1 MYTGAATMKN
11 NVESP
16 QKIGVELPYDLTI
29 LLMGIYPKKTKN
41 TNLKRYAHTHTHT
54 HVPILILKAKIRK
67 QPKGPSVNEWIK
79 KIWRML

>member
-1 MYTGAATMKN
+1 MEKRQPSCTLVGMYTGAATMKN

-41 TNLKRYAHTHTHT
+41 TNLKRYTHTHTHT
-54 HVPILILKAKIRK
+54 HTRPYTHSKSQDKETA
-67 QPKGPSVNEWIK
+67 
-79 KIWRML
+79 